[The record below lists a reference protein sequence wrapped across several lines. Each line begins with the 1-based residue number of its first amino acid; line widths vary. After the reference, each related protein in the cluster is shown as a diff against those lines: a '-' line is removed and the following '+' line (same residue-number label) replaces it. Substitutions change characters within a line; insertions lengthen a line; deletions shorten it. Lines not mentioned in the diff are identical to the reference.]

1 MKPTPRLGLN
11 LLALF
16 TIYLALTTMCLAG
29 GSIGWDQVRAEIAKD
44 DPFLANYIAKNF
56 EMRYSGGAVRVGHD
70 KDGNSL
76 VPGMGVGAR
85 MPPYEFPAKPL
96 GASGDFTL
104 FITLNPDSFDNGKT
118 ILWVLTLRKRL
129 PSD

>member
-1 MKPTPRLGLN
+1 MKAIPRLGLN
-11 LLALF
+11 LLVLF
-16 TIYLALTTMCLAG
+16 ATYLILTTTCLAG
-29 GSIGWDQVRAEIAKD
+29 GSIGWDRVSAEIAKD
-44 DPFLANYIAKNF
+44 DPFLADYIAKNF

-76 VPGMGVGAR
+76 VPCMEVGER

-96 GASGDFTL
+96 GAPGDFTL
-104 FITLNPDSFDNGKT
+104 YITLEPRSFNNDKT
-118 ILWVLTLRKRL
+118 TLWVLTLRKRL